1 MKRILTA
8 IAILVSTV
16 SFAQTKQQ
24 RNVSG
29 FTGISV
35 ATGIEAEL
43 TQGSEDAVSVS
54 VSDDKLLE
62 GLKTEVVNGVLKIY
76 YDNKMKNN
84 NFGKHRKLQVFVTY
98 KSINKLS
105 GSSGASIK
113 ATNTIN
119 GAALAFDMSSGAQFN
134 GDIKTT
140 DLTIDQSSGA
150 ISKVSGNATSV
161 KADISSGSIFTG
173 SDLTSDNCK
182 VSASS
187 GAVLKIGVSTKLT
200 ARASSGGVVNYK
212 GSPEVDKSVSSG
224 GVVSKI

>member
-8 IAILVSTV
+8 IAILVSTAA
-16 SFAQTKQQ
+16 FAQTKQP

-43 TQGSEDAVSVS
+43 TQGNEDAVSVS
-54 VSDDKLLE
+54 ASDDKLLE
-62 GLKTEVVNGVLKIY
+62 GLKTEVINGVLKIY
-76 YDNKMKNN
+76 YDSKMKNN
-84 NFGKHRKLQVFVTY
+84 NFKHRKIQVFVTY

-113 ATNTIN
+113 TTNTIN
-119 GAALAFDMSSGAQFN
+119 GAALSFDMSSGAQFS

-150 ISKVSGNATSV
+150 VSKVSGNATSV

-173 SDLTSDNCK
+173 PDLTSDNCK

-187 GAVLKIGVSTKLT
+187 GAVLKIGVTTKLT